1 MALDVILNR
10 RLALQLPATFP
21 RLVTRPGRAAGPDA
35 PAAAA
40 CMLIALRL
48 VFLGGVLRGVRR
60 MLCVGGG
67 VGPGAL
73 LALALPV
80 LSECRDGR
88 QRGLV
93 VQDAGGKG
101 M

>member
-1 MALDVILNR
+1 
-10 RLALQLPATFP
+10 
-21 RLVTRPGRAAGPDA
+21 
-35 PAAAA
+35 
-40 CMLIALRL
+40 
-48 VFLGGVLRGVRR
+48 
-60 MLCVGGG
+60 MLCVGAG